1 MNEKPIRNKKIAIL
15 ATDGFEESE
24 LFESKETLEKVGGIV
39 DIISLNK
46 GSIKAWNK
54 DTWGRTIRVDF
65 EASAADATEYDA
77 LLIPGGVMNP
87 DKLRASKEAIRFAN
101 QFVNAGKP
109 IAAIC
114 HGPWVLVEMGILD
127 GRHVTSWPSLKSDLK
142 NAGAHWVDSPVVVD
156 NGLITSRKPEDIQ
169 AFCKKLTE
177 EIMLG
182 AQRVSNTK
190 KIDSDRAVM
199 T

>member
-101 QFVNAGKP
+101 QFANAGKP